1 MKTKKFIITISVI
14 TIGLVGC
21 GSFNHYALPEGAV
34 LLLQNPV
41 QARTTL
47 PEPAPRDTC
56 PMFQLPDIPPI
67 PELPLQ
73 ELSKIDP
80 RDADAIDAIQQKHI
94 ADLRQYVINTN
105 KTITRAYHIYQMTCK
120 MKGVVIG

>member
-1 MKTKKFIITISVI
+1 MKTKKFILSISVVA
-14 TIGLVGC
+14 IGLVGC
-21 GSFNHYALPEGAV
+21 GSFNHYALPEGSV
-34 LLLQNPV
+34 FLLQSPA
-41 QARTTL
+41 QARTG
-47 PEPAPRDTC
+47 PAEVQPDTC
-56 PMFQLPDIPPI
+56 VMFKMPDIPPM

-80 RDADAIDAIQQKHI
+80 RDSEAIDAIQQKHI

-105 KTITRAYHIYQMTCK
+105 KTITRAYRVYQLSCK